1 MKLVVAALVLL
12 GIGLAA
18 LLLLRLL
25 DDRADRAEWARLVA
39 LQPRSP
45 PHFTPELVA
54 HLPEPARRWFA
65 FAIRAGT
72 PLYPVAEITM
82 RGRFALGTKEDPRYR
97 PMEARQILAAPEG
110 FLWRMRTRG
119 GMPLSGSD
127 SARWTR
133 FRLAGLIPV
142 ARAGGTPDHARS
154 AFGRMVAEAAFWTPA
169 ALLPGPEVRFEPVDA
184 ETVRVTVRRGELEQ
198 AVEITVAADG
208 RPERVVLQ
216 RWSDANPERRFR
228 LQPFGGVASDFR
240 EVAGFRLPFRVEGG
254 NMFGTEAWFPFF
266 LAEVTEIR
274 FPGAAP

>member
-1 MKLVVAALVLL
+1 
-12 GIGLAA
+12 
-18 LLLLRLL
+18 
-25 DDRADRAEWARLVA
+25 
-39 LQPRSP
+39 
-45 PHFTPELVA
+45 
-54 HLPEPARRWFA
+54 
-65 FAIRAGT
+65 
-72 PLYPVAEITM
+72 
-82 RGRFALGTKEDPRYR
+82 
-97 PMEARQILAAPEG
+97 
-110 FLWRMRTRG
+110 MRTRG